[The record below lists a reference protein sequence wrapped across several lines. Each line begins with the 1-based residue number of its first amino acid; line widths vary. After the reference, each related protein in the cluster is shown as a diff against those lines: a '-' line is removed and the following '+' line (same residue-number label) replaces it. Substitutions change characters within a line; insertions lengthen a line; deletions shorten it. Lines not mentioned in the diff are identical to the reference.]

1 MTPEQE
7 EQVRRAL
14 AAAARAD
21 RPEGEDATPPL
32 PPQVAERLDHV
43 LAELVAGRAARGGAE
58 PVPAGSD
65 DLTARRAAR
74 KWPNV
79 LVAAAAVAVI
89 AVAGG
94 AVATRGFGGAGG
106 GSSAGSSADSQA
118 GGASQDRVSPE
129 AVAPGSPGEG
139 DVREPRLRSSS
150 LAADV
155 QRVVDT
161 APASSLRGG
170 ETLTG
175 NGPRPDGAPCDSPSI
190 GRRGA
195 VVVAVLLDGRPATLV
210 LAAPT
215 GGTLEAR
222 VYSCADGTTPVA
234 TTTVRQR

>member
-32 PPQVAERLDHV
+32 PPQVADRLDHV
-43 LAELVAGRAARGGAE
+43 LAELVAGRAARGGTE
-58 PVPAGSD
+58 PGQVGSD
-65 DLTARRAAR
+65 DLTARRAR

-94 AVATRGFGGAGG
+94 AVATRGFGGGG

-118 GGASQDRVSPE
+118 GGASQDKVSPE
-129 AVAPGSPGEG
+129 AVAPGSSGEG

-161 APASSLRGG
+161 APAGSLRRG

-175 NGPRPDGAPCDSPSI
+175 GGARPDGAPCDPPPV
-190 GRRGA
+190 GRGA

-215 GGTLEAR
+215 GGTREAL
-222 VYSCADGTTPVA
+222 VYSCADGATPVA
-234 TTTVRQR
+234 TTTLRQR